1 MPMTERITLPRLM
14 VAAPASGSG
23 KTILTCALL
32 RAAQRR
38 GLEPCAFKCGPDYI
52 DPMFHRQ
59 VLGLPSRNLDLFL
72 STPEQVLRQMAA
84 GGRGRGLGVIEGV
97 MGLYDGV
104 GATHRSSSWHLAQVT
119 STPVVLV
126 VEPKGAALTLA
137 AQLKGL
143 ADFRNPS
150 QIQAVVLNGCSVHA
164 ADYYASMIEGE
175 TGLPVVGHL
184 PRLEDCTLSSRHLGL
199 LLPEEIAGLE
209 EKIDRLADRL
219 EQGVDVPRLLALAR
233 SAPDWWAEGSVPVS
247 PAQDAPVVAVARD
260 EAFCFYYQANLEAL
274 EAQGLRLAAFSPLQD
289 PCLPSEACGLYLGG
303 GYPELHAA
311 ALSGNQTMLESLRRA
326 IRDGLPTLAE
336 CGGFLYLQQTLE
348 DSQGRSWPMAGVL
361 DGAGVKTSGLR
372 RFGYITLT
380 AEEDTPYLKAGEQA
394 AAHEFHRWDSTCCG
408 SAVRAVRPGNG
419 KSWRCMTWK
428 GNLLAGF
435 PHLYY
440 PSQPKLTQRFARACT
455 QYKENHAQ

>member
-1 MPMTERITLPRLM
+1 MTERITLPRLM

-23 KTILTCALL
+23 KTTLACALL

-38 GLEPCAFKCGPDYI
+38 GLDPCAFKCGPDYI

-59 VLGLPSRNLDLFL
+59 VLGLPSRNLDLFF
-72 STPEQVLRQMAA
+72 SSPEQVRSQMAV
-84 GGRGRGLGVIEGV
+84 GGRGHSLGVIEGV

-104 GATHRSSSWHLAQVT
+104 GATHRASSWHLAQVT
-119 STPVVLV
+119 DTPVVLV

-143 ADFRNPS
+143 MDFRSPGM
-150 QIQAVVLNGCSVHA
+150 IKAIVLNGCSAHTA
-164 ADYYASMIEGE
+164 GFYASMIQEE
-175 TGLPVVGHL
+175 TGLPVVGCL
-184 PRLEDCTLSSRHLGL
+184 PRLENCTLSSRHLGL

-209 EKIDRLADRL
+209 EKIDRLANQL
-219 EQGVDVPRLLALAR
+219 EETVDVPRLLALA
-233 SAPDWWAEGSVPVS
+233 STAPDWTAELSPPVS
-247 PAQDAPVVAVARD
+247 PAEDAPVVAVARD

-274 EAQGLRLAAFSPLQD
+274 EQQGMRLTAFSPLRD
-289 PCLPSEACGLYLGG
+289 SCLPPEACGLYLGG

-311 ALSGNQTMLESLRRA
+311 ALSGNQPMLDSLRQA
-326 IRDGLPTLAE
+326 IQGGLPTLAE
-336 CGGFLYLQQTLE
+336 CGGFLYLQQSLE
-348 DSQGRSWPMAGVL
+348 DAQGRSWPMAGVL
-361 DGAGVKTSGLR
+361 DGEGIQTSGLR

-380 AEEDTPYLKAGEQA
+380 MGEDTPYLKAGEQA

-408 SAVRAVRPGNG
+408 SAACAVRPGNG
-419 KSWRCMTWK
+419 KAWNCMTWK

-440 PSQPKLTQRFARACT
+440 PSQPNLVRRFARACT
-455 QYKENHAQ
+455 QYKENRRQ